1 MFSPLKHVIK
11 ICLNR
16 NRHHLFAG
24 NFFEEL
30 IEEIDRLA
38 ESIPEVKPF
47 IPKIDADI
55 RKGEAA
61 AKSGDKNAILESL
74 AEGIKDAQA
83 IEEAVKSNPKVHKLD
98 KRAPAIIDRLSGQ
111 IKKGTKA
118 PKDVN
123 EMAGYFDKKLEQAS

>member
-1 MFSPLKHVIK
+1 MFSPLNMLQ

-61 AKSGDKNAILESL
+61 AKSGDKNAMLESL
-74 AEGIKDAQA
+74 AAGIKDAQA

-98 KRAPAIIDRLSGQ
+98 KSAPAIIDGISDQ
-111 IKKGTKA
+111 IKEGTKA

-123 EMAGYFDKKLEQAS
+123 GVAGYFDKELEQAS